1 MGYLKCKSCGGRYD
15 LQPGELPGEF
25 ESCQCGGKLEFYDN
39 HGHKRGYPPIYPNV
53 GSKENSLLVK
63 LVIFLVVAY
72 AVFQVGGR
80 VVMGLIGVMGA
91 MGHPWGTYLF
101 IIFLAI
107 CITTIL
113 GLLWFLFRKR

>member
-15 LQPGELPGEF
+15 LLLGELPGEF

-53 GSKENSLLVK
+53 EPKNNSLLVK

-72 AVFQVGGR
+72 AVFQVVAG
-80 VVMGLIGVMGA
+80 
-91 MGHPWGTYLF
+91 
-101 IIFLAI
+101 
-107 CITTIL
+107 
-113 GLLWFLFRKR
+113 

>member
-1 MGYLKCKSCGGRYD
+1 MGDVTIYSMENCQESLKAASV
-15 LQPGELPGEF
+15 
-25 ESCQCGGKLEFYDN
+25 GGKLEFYDN
-39 HGHKRGYPPIYPNV
+39 HGYKRGYPPIYPNL

-72 AVFQVGGR
+72 AVFQVGGK
-80 VVMGLIGVMGA
+80 VVMGLIGVMGVT
-91 MGHPWGTYLF
+91 GHPGGTYLF